1 MESNTLPWPAV
12 RDNAVAAGLAAL
24 EVAAVLAGRA
34 HLAAPALDQVL
45 RVHPEREQYHPCLLQ
60 RQHRRLRRSFHAS
73 TCTCWTARL

>member
-1 MESNTLPWPAV
+1 MESNTSPWPAV
-12 RDNAVAAGLAAL
+12 RDNAVAAALAVLEAL
-24 EVAAVLAGRA
+24 EVAAALDR
-34 HLAAPALDQVL
+34 AAPALDQVL